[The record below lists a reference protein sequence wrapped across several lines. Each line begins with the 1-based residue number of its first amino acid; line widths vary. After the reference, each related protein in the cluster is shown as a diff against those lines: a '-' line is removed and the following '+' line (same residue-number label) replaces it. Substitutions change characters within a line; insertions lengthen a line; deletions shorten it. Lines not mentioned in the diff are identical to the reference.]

1 MKNSGG
7 KTKKVYKL
15 KKRNF
20 LISSLLVLGVFMI
33 TLGGLFSAKSIMSN
47 LRNFFDENEKLGEKN
62 ISPNKIGEQF
72 DGTYK
77 LSLTVTGDAVKNPS
91 NVNIIVIVDRSGS
104 MDEGSGTGA
113 YVASNSNA
121 ATMYGFIDG
130 EYRRLTRQSSG
141 YGPGTTYSYWYNGE
155 QYTGQRYIYDSTA
168 TRLEATQAAV
178 NGLAN
183 TLLGYNGKDGNPD
196 DVVEMALVSFATT
209 ARTDRT
215 PTTSASDFVSSVNS
229 LNANGGT
236 NWESALQEANEI
248 SFGANDN
255 DPTYV
260 IFFSDGSPT
269 FHSTNGG
276 YNNWNRDYGVYGSGG
291 ESEPN
296 MERSYTQA
304 VDDASALATKYGAN
318 NFYTIFAYGTTTGST
333 YMKSLTTAAGAPATN
348 NYSASST
355 AELQEAFAA
364 ILEEIEMSGIGN
376 VDIVDGTTN
385 KVATSSGVAELLE
398 IDKNSFQY
406 WRTKDGVRTE
416 WKSTDDPAP
425 PAASFDEETGE
436 VKWDLSSLGVLEND
450 VTYEVTFDVYPSQ
463 ETYDLIADLKN
474 GEVDYDT
481 EVDPAIKQYLHKNG
495 NSYSLDTNTKK
506 DGKSTATITYTD
518 TRTEDGEQTYTYTNP
533 EPVATDASSIS
544 IQKTWENSL
553 DSREH
558 LPVQV
563 NLQRDGENFY
573 PATLNS
579 NNDWKATDIAIAVG
593 LARLNGDTLT
603 VLDAGHD
610 YKFAELGS
618 ESFNWELE
626 TETVHPMLI
635 NGEIKKL
642 ILVED
647 ESTIPSGM
655 GNKTYYDGYYK
666 IGNKVYKDEGIN
678 PTIHAINHRRSNLNI
693 KKVVNGENA
702 NPNDEFEFTITLVQ
716 KDKEGKEIADDTST
730 TDDDLWFSV
739 YDGGYVDL
747 GSRLV
752 SSGWAKEVNEAG
764 DIYYHAPNHTQLVV
778 KLKANENLR
787 FVNVVSNTDFTVV
800 EGNTTNYELAENGIT
815 ASGFSTDSDSTDST
829 TINTNTKTI
838 TGHIGES
845 NNSYQIE
852 YKNKNTNPETTEA
865 TVKKVWDDAE
875 NQDGKRPE
883 TLTVTLS
890 DGQTATLSESNNWEA
905 TITGLPKWKN
915 GEEVE
920 YTWTEETL
928 PAGYEMTS
936 NKTEGLITT
945 ITNKHVPE
953 LTEATI
959 VKAWDDDKDR
969 DKVRPTTLKVT
980 LTSSDPDFEAREV
993 TLSKDDWTET
1003 IANLPKYEHGHL
1015 AVYTWTEDTTGL
1027 PEGYSLSDTSI
1038 NGTVTTLTNHR
1049 DIDTT
1054 TATVK
1059 KVWDDANNQDNKR
1072 PTTISAQLKADGV
1085 AVQKDGKDVVVEL
1098 TAGNGWTATVE
1109 DLPLNNNGEA
1119 INYTWSEDETGLPA
1133 GYKLTGTSKEGTV
1146 TTLTNSYTP
1155 EKDKITVTKIWKDA
1169 SDQDG
1174 KRPDDVTFTVTGS
1187 DGKTYPVTF
1196 TGEDDTWTK
1205 EVEVDKYY
1213 NEGQPVTFTVDENKV
1228 SGYTKEIDNSK
1239 LTITNSYTPEKDKII
1254 VTKIWKDASDQDGK
1268 RPDDVTFTVTGSDG
1282 KTYPVTF
1289 TGEGDTWTK
1298 EVEVDKYYN
1307 EGQPVTFKVDE
1318 NKVSGYEKSID
1329 NENLTITNSYTPEKD
1344 KITVTKIWDDA
1355 SDQDGK
1361 RPNDVTFT
1369 VTGSDGKTY
1378 PVTFTGED
1386 DTWTKEVEVDK
1397 YYNEGQA
1404 VTFTVD
1410 ENAVSGYTKEIDNEN
1425 LTITNSY
1432 TPETTEATII
1442 KIWEDDNNR
1451 DNVRPESLPV
1461 SLNNGVASTDYSLKP
1476 NAKGD
1481 WELTISNLPKYREGK
1496 EITYTW
1502 TESEDA
1508 LPDGY
1513 ELTKTSKEG
1522 TVTTLTNSRDIDT
1535 TTATIVKVWDDAGNQ
1550 DGKRPA
1556 TLNVVLHSSDETYD
1570 DVPVELKASEN
1581 WTATINDLPK
1591 NVKGKVGEEVVY
1603 TWTEDE
1609 KGLPEGY
1616 ELTSNTAQGTITT
1629 ITNSYSPET
1638 TEASIIK
1645 VWDDANDQ
1653 DGKRPEKLVVSLS
1666 NGTDFE
1672 LTEENGWSAK
1682 AENLPKYKNGGE
1694 EIKYTWTENEEGLP
1708 EGYKLTG
1715 NSKTGTVTTLTN
1727 SYTPE
1732 KDKITVTKIWDDA
1745 SNQDGKRPS
1754 SVAFTVTGS
1763 DDKTYGVSLTGEGD
1777 TWTKEVEVDKYQDGG
1792 QAVTFTVDEANV
1804 AGYTK
1809 AIDNQ
1814 NLTITNSYTP
1824 EKDTITV
1831 TKIWDDASDQDGKR
1845 PEDVEFTVTGSD
1857 DKTYPVTLSGNG
1869 DTWTKE
1875 VEVDKYYNGGQ
1886 AVTFTVD
1893 EADVAG
1899 YTKEIDN
1906 KELTITNSYS
1916 PETTESTVV
1925 KVWEDDG
1932 DRDGKQP
1939 ATLDVQLKA
1948 NGAVVQINGE
1958 DVVRTLNANN
1968 QWTATVTGLPKYEN
1982 HGQEI
1987 DYRWSE
1993 TTPDEYTMKS
2003 AGKEGQVV
2011 TITNHYDPEL
2021 TYVCVKKVWDDDED
2035 RDNIR
2040 PGSLTVVLNDGTEV
2054 VLNEQNGWAGRVDN
2068 LFKYQ
2073 NHGQLINYT
2082 WTEKDLPEGYE
2093 LTNSTPTDDKD
2104 DKTGL
2109 TGVIT
2114 TLTNTH
2120 DIELTEATVKKVW
2133 DDADDQDGKRPET
2146 LSIKLLG
2153 DGKAVQKDDKDVVV
2167 TLSESTEW
2175 SATVEGLPL
2184 NDKGTAIK
2192 YTWEEVDLP
2201 DTYELTDTSK
2211 EGTVTTLT
2219 NTHTPEKIDIPVKKE
2234 WVNNDPYGFGNPA
2247 SVVVNLLDNGKVV
2260 GTKTLSA
2267 GNNWTD
2273 TFTGLD
2279 KYRDGQEI
2287 PYEVKEEAVLDYDTE
2302 YQGSIAEGFTVVNT
2316 YNPTLIPIEVTKT
2329 WDDANDQDGVR
2340 PETIKMTLIGK
2351 VNGEVKYTSKA
2362 ETVTDADYQN
2372 NNTWKHTFTDL
2383 PKRYLGQEIEYS
2395 VVETLA
2401 DDSPYTGTS
2410 VTDLEIKNVYE
2421 PQTITFNIFKD
2432 WDDNDNNDG
2441 KRPESI
2447 TVHLLKDGTEIETST
2462 ITEENG
2468 WAISFGPLPKFRDHG
2483 VEIDYT
2489 VIEDPVEYYENTDTI
2504 YNKDS
2509 ERQTTDAIVINTHEN
2524 EKAKIEITKIWKDD
2538 NNKYNYRP
2546 NSIEVEIY
2554 ADGELAKTVT
2564 LNASNNWKIVV
2575 TDLDKYAAGKEIEY
2589 TIKEKAVAHYTTAI
2603 AGTAEDGFTIT
2614 NTVENPPEITP
2625 PNTSIEGIGEAATD
2639 KYLALLM
2646 TILAMFA
2653 SAGIRRVFE

>member
-1 MKNSGG
+1 MPKKERKEKMKNSGG
-7 KTKKVYKL
+7 NIKRVYRL
-15 KKRNF
+15 NKRNF
-20 LISSLLVLGVFMI
+20 LISSLLIIGVFMI
-33 TLGGLFSAKSIMSN
+33 TLGGLFSSKTITNS
-47 LRNFFDENEKLGEKN
+47 LRSLFDENQKLGEKN
-62 ISPNKIGEQF
+62 ITPNKIGNQE

-77 LSLTVTGDAVKNPS
+77 LSLTVTGEAEKKPQKA
-91 NVNIIVIVDRSGS
+91 NIIVVFDTSSSMNRSTNNTEVTYTP
-104 MDEGSGTGA
+104 D
-113 YVASNSNA
+113 NSY
-121 ATMYGFIDG
+121 YGNYANING
-130 EYRRLTRQSSG
+130 EYIQLEGDWVYRNRQWV
-141 YGPGTTYSYWYNGE
+141 YVYYYNGSE
-155 QYTGQRYIYDSTA
+155 YTGQRYSRQEA
-168 TRLEATQAAV
+168 NQSRLQAAQSATNSLAKALLEN
-178 NGLAN
+178 NGR
-183 TLLGYNGKDGNPD
+183 DGNPTD
-196 DVVEMALVSFATT
+196 TIEIALVDFANM
-209 ARTDRT
+209 AEIAQT
-215 PTTSASDFVSSVNS
+215 PTTDYDTFAAKVNS
-229 LNANGGT
+229 RDAGNNNRGT
-236 NWESALQEANEI
+236 NWEAGFRTALDVDFE
-248 SFGANDN
+248 DN
-255 DPTYV
+255 DTTYV
-260 IFFSDGSPT
+260 IFVSDGNPT
-269 FHSTNGG
+269 YYVNNNGTRGGTGQETANNINTSYNQAVPAAEAVVEAG
-276 YNNWNRDYGVYGSGG
+276 YN
-291 ESEPN
+291 
-296 MERSYTQA
+296 
-304 VDDASALATKYGAN
+304 L
-318 NFYTIFAYGTTTGST
+318 YTIGIYGNVDRMEDITTD
-333 YMKSLTTAAGAPATN
+333 AGAPIA
-348 NYSASST
+348 NYFSADDT
-355 AELQEAFAA
+355 AALQAAFGE
-364 ILEEIEMSGIGN
+364 ILSKIEMSGIGN

-416 WKSTDDPAP
+416 WKKTDNPAP
-425 PAASFDEETGE
+425 PDAEFDESTGE

-474 GEVDYDT
+474 GKVDYDT

-518 TRTEDGEQTYTYTNP
+518 TRTDDGEQSYTYTNP
-533 EPVATDASSIS
+533 QPVATDASSIS

-558 LPVQV
+558 LPVSV

-573 PATLNS
+573 PAELNS
-579 NNDWKATDIAIAVG
+579 NNGWMATDIAIAVG
-593 LARLNGDTLT
+593 LARLNGETLT

-618 ESFNWELE
+618 ESYNWELQ

-647 ESTIPSGM
+647 ESTIPSAM
-655 GNKTYYDGYYK
+655 GDKTYYDGYYK
-666 IGNKVYKDEGIN
+666 IGNKYYKDEGTN

-702 NPNDEFEFTITLVQ
+702 NPNDEFEFTITVTQ
-716 KDKEGKEIADDTST
+716 KDEKGQEIADNTST

-739 YDGGYVDL
+739 YNNGYVDL
-747 GSRLV
+747 GNRLV
-752 SSGWAKEVNEAG
+752 SSGWQKSVNEKG
-764 DIYYHAPNHTQLVV
+764 EIYYHAPNKTQLIV
-778 KLKANENLR
+778 KLKNNENLR

-800 EGNTTNYELAENGIT
+800 EGNTANYELESIT
-815 ASGFSTDSDSTDST
+815 ASGFSSAVGGKDGYSSTG
-829 TINTNTKTI
+829 NTI
-838 TGHIGES
+838 TGNIGK
-845 NNSYQIE
+845 NNKSYQVV
-852 YKNKNTNPETTEA
+852 YTNKNTHPETVDA
-865 TVKKVWDDAE
+865 KVKKVWDDAK
-875 NQDGKRPE
+875 NQDGKRPG

-890 DGQTATLSESNNWEA
+890 DGKTATLSDNNNWEA
-905 TITGLPKWKN
+905 TISGLPKYKN

-936 NKTEGLITT
+936 NKTEGLVTT

-980 LTSSDPDFEAREV
+980 LTSSDPDFKAREV

-1003 IANLPKYEHGHL
+1003 IANLPKYEHGRPV
-1015 AVYTWTEDTTGL
+1015 VYTWTEDTAGL
-1027 PEGYSLSDTSI
+1027 PQGYSLSDTSV
-1038 NGTVTTLTNHR
+1038 NGTVTTITNHR

-1059 KVWDDANNQDNKR
+1059 KVWDDANNQDGKR

-1098 TAGNGWTATVE
+1098 TADNSWTATVE
-1109 DLPLNNNGEA
+1109 DLPLKNNGEA
-1119 INYTWSEDETGLPA
+1119 IEYTWSEDETGLPA
-1133 GYKLTGTSKEGTV
+1133 GYKLSGTSKSGTV
-1146 TTLTNSYTP
+1146 TTLTNSYTPEKEKITVTKIWDDASNQDGKRPGNVSFIVTGSDGKTYPVTFTGEGDTWTKEVEVDKLQDGGKEVTFTVDENKVSGYEKSIDNENLKITNSYTP
-1155 EKDKITVTKIWKDA
+1155 EKDKITVTKIWDDA
-1169 SDQDG
+1169 SNQDG
-1174 KRPDDVTFTVTGS
+1174 KRPGNVTFIVTGS

-1196 TGEDDTWTK
+1196 TGEGDTWTK
-1205 EVEVDKYY
+1205 EVEVDKLQDGGK
-1213 NEGQPVTFTVDENKV
+1213 EVTFTVDENKV
-1228 SGYTKEIDNSK
+1228 SGYEKSIDNENLK
-1239 LTITNSYTPEKDKII
+1239 ITNSYTPEKDKIT
-1254 VTKIWKDASDQDGK
+1254 VTKIWDDASNQDGK
-1268 RPDDVTFTVTGSDG
+1268 RPGNVTFTVTGSDG

-1307 EGQPVTFKVDE
+1307 GGKEVTFTVDE
-1318 NKVSGYEKSID
+1318 NKVSGYTKEID
-1329 NENLTITNSYTPEKD
+1329 NENLKITNSYTPVKD

-1355 SDQDGK
+1355 SNQDGK
-1361 RPNDVTFT
+1361 RPGNVSFI

-1386 DTWTKEVEVDK
+1386 DTWTKDVEVDK
-1397 YYNEGQA
+1397 FQDGGQA

-1410 ENAVSGYTKEIDNEN
+1410 ENKVSGYTKEIDNEN
-1425 LTITNSY
+1425 LKITNSY
-1432 TPETTEATII
+1432 TPETTKATIV

-1451 DNVRPESLPV
+1451 DNVRPKSLPV
-1461 SLNNGVASTDYSLKP
+1461 TLDNGISSTRYTLQP
-1476 NAKGD
+1476 NDKGD
-1481 WELTISNLPKYREGK
+1481 WELTISNLPKYREGQ

-1502 TESEDA
+1502 TEDTA
-1508 LPDGY
+1508 GLPEGY
-1513 ELTKTSKEG
+1513 SLSDTSVNG
-1522 TVTTLTNSRDIDT
+1522 TVTTLTNHRDIET
-1535 TTATIVKVWDDAGNQ
+1535 TTATVKKVWDDANNQ
-1550 DGKRPA
+1550 DGKRPTTISA
-1556 TLNVVLHSSDETYD
+1556 QLKADGVAVQKDGKDVV
-1570 DVPVELKASEN
+1570 VELTADNS
-1581 WTATINDLPK
+1581 WTATVEDLPLK
-1591 NVKGKVGEEVVY
+1591 NNGEAIEY
-1603 TWTEDE
+1603 TWSEDE
-1609 KGLPEGY
+1609 TGLP
-1616 ELTSNTAQGTITT
+1616 A
-1629 ITNSYSPET
+1629 
-1638 TEASIIK
+1638 
-1645 VWDDANDQ
+1645 
-1653 DGKRPEKLVVSLS
+1653 
-1666 NGTDFE
+1666 
-1672 LTEENGWSAK
+1672 
-1682 AENLPKYKNGGE
+1682 
-1694 EIKYTWTENEEGLP
+1694 
-1708 EGYKLTG
+1708 GYKLSGT
-1715 NSKTGTVTTLTN
+1715 SKSGTVTTLTN
-1727 SYTPE
+1727 SYTPV

-1745 SNQDGKRPS
+1745 SNQDGKRP
-1754 SVAFTVTGS
+1754 G
-1763 DDKTYGVSLTGEGD
+1763 
-1777 TWTKEVEVDKYQDGG
+1777 
-1792 QAVTFTVDEANV
+1792 N
-1804 AGYTK
+1804 
-1809 AIDNQ
+1809 
-1814 NLTITNSYTP
+1814 
-1824 EKDTITV
+1824 
-1831 TKIWDDASDQDGKR
+1831 
-1845 PEDVEFTVTGSD
+1845 VEFTVTGSD
-1857 DKTYPVTLSGNG
+1857 NKTYNATLSGKG

-1893 EADVAG
+1893 EAEVAG
-1899 YTKEIDN
+1899 YEKSIDN
-1906 KELTITNSYS
+1906 PKLTITNSYT
-1916 PETTESTVV
+1916 PETTEATIK

-1939 ATLDVQLKA
+1939 KTLKMTLNDADNTEVTLDEK
-1948 NGAVVQINGE
+1948 NS
-1958 DVVRTLNANN
+1958 
-1968 QWTATVTGLPKYEN
+1968 WSATISGLPKYAN
-1982 HGQEI
+1982 GQEI
-1987 DYRWSE
+1987 DYRWTE
-1993 TTPDEYTMKS
+1993 EEIAEYTIKS
-2003 AGKEGQVV
+2003 NGKVGLVQ

-2021 TYVCVKKVWDDDED
+2021 TYVCVKKVWNDDEN
-2035 RDNIR
+2035 RDKIR
-2040 PGSLTVVLNDGTEV
+2040 PGSLTVVLSDGTEV

-2068 LFKYQ
+2068 LFKYH
-2073 NHGQLINYT
+2073 NHGELINYT

-2093 LTNSTPTDDKD
+2093 LTDSTPTDDKD
-2104 DKTGL
+2104 DNTGL

-2120 DIELTEATVKKVW
+2120 EIATTEATVKKVW
-2133 DDADDQDGKRPET
+2133 NDADNQDGKRPAT
-2146 LSIKLLG
+2146 LSIQLLG
-2153 DGKAVQKDDKDVVV
+2153 DDKAVQKDGKDVVV
-2167 TLSESTEW
+2167 TLSESTGW
-2175 SATVEGLPL
+2175 SATVEDLPL
-2184 NDKGTAIK
+2184 NDKGTPIK
-2192 YTWEEVDLP
+2192 YTWSEVDLP

-2234 WVNNDPYGFGNPA
+2234 WVNNDPYEFGNPA
-2247 SVVVNLLDNGKVV
+2247 SVVVNLVDNGKVV
-2260 GTKTLSA
+2260 RTTTLSA

-2279 KYRDGQEI
+2279 KYRGGQPI
-2287 PYEVKEEAVLDYDTE
+2287 PYEVKEEAVLDYDTKIE
-2302 YQGSIAEGFTVVNT
+2302 GSIADGFTVINT

-2401 DDSPYTGTS
+2401 DDSPYTETS
-2410 VTDLEIKNVYE
+2410 VTDLEIKNSYE

-2447 TVHLLKDGTEIETST
+2447 TVHLLKDGNEIETST
-2462 ITEENG
+2462 ITEETG

-2554 ADGELAKTVT
+2554 ADGEPAKTVT

-2575 TDLDKYAAGKEIEY
+2575 TDLDKYAVGKEIEY

-2603 AGTAEDGFTIT
+2603 AGTAEAGFTIT